1 MNMSII
7 GDYIKEERKKAG
19 LMYLELAV
27 ALATWYNK
35 NYISLDKIE
44 KAFDYGKYE
53 IAERIVL

>member
-27 ALATWYNK
+27 ALASCYNT
-35 NYISLDKIE
+35 NYISLAKIE

-53 IAERIVL
+53 IAERIIL

>member
-35 NYISLDKIE
+35 NYISLDKRE

-53 IAERIVL
+53 IAERIIL